1 MKQEI
6 IMKKQKDKK
15 GKMDLNE
22 ITVIKLTKRTREK
35 LKEFKYNERESYE
48 SIINK
53 MIDKIKDKEDI
64 LLFQIGKAKKEK
76 LI

>member
-1 MKQEI
+1 
-6 IMKKQKDKK
+6 MKKQKDKK